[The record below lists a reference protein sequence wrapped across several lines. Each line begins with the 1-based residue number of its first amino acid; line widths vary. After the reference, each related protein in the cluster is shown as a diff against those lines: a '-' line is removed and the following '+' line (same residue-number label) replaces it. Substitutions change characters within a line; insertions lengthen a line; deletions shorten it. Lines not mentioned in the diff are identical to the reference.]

1 MQTTIEK
8 VKLLKGDKLTIGISR
23 KLDDNTNVSS
33 PGEDWD
39 RKVHPDLLEKM
50 KELEVHLALRCGYTT
65 VKAVGKHPEE
75 CDIENF
81 HVSGY
86 SIGGKEGAEGVVIT
100 GHHLPPLGGA
110 VILNSPFIR
119 FEIEDEAKAYPFI
132 DQLRNA
138 LDELEAEV
146 KAYMDGSKVG
156 ADPQGVLEFAKEEE

>member
-8 VKLLKGDKLTIGISR
+8 VKLIKGDKLQIGISR

-50 KELEVHLALRCGYTT
+50 KELEVHLALRCGYIT
-65 VKAVGKHPEE
+65 VKKVDKHPEE
-75 CDIENF
+75 CEVEDF

-119 FEIEDEAKAYPFI
+119 FETEEDKAYPFI
-132 DQLRNA
+132 DQLKIA
-138 LDELEAEV
+138 LDGLEAEV
-146 KAYMDGSKVG
+146 KAYMDGSKIG
-156 ADPQGVLEFAKEEE
+156 TDPQGVLEFEKEED